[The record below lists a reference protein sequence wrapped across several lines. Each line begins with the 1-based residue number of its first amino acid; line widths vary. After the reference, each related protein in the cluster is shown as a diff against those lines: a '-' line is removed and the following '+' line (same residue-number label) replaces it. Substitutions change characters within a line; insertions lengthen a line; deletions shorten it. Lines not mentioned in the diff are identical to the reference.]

1 MFRPSNRRRRRRTRA
16 FIVAFILAVVGLMV
30 LNDTV
35 FAIADPDT
43 PPNIDKI
50 TAYDG
55 VLDAGDLLVVV
66 EYDLKYAS
74 LPDEPINEAYLG
86 RFFTGTTEVNSTE
99 PYAFN
104 DNGYGRGVFSMYWTA
119 AQKATASIEFD
130 NTNSED
136 YQIKFEGKVGVFP
149 GDAPTTTA
157 TNILWQDVTNTVDL
171 LHAQIKNLA
180 RSLEF
185 DAKWAANSQDL
196 ISSTGGVDLLTAA
209 GEEYFANAIPHLQ
222 AMTPS
227 LFSSGVRAA
236 NFTEEDF
243 GSSYSDEIGTFW
255 DGTWV
260 DDTFTTLATTL
271 RVGKGLLKALF
282 ALFCIVIIVWFVSK
296 LLANTDMGQQ
306 FGILTIALTLPMFA
320 AVDMI
325 PLEMAILVAF
335 LAIIGLMWTFML
347 RRAGA

>member
-30 LNDTV
+30 LTDTV
-35 FAIADPDT
+35 FAIADPDR
-43 PPNIDKI
+43 PPTIDKI

-86 RFFTGTTEVNSTE
+86 RFFTGTTELNSTE

-104 DNGYGRGVFSMYWTA
+104 DKGYGRGVFSMYWTA

-149 GDAPTTTA
+149 GDVPTTTA
-157 TNILWQDVTNTVDL
+157 TNILWQDPTTKGL
-171 LHAQIKNLA
+171 LHTQIKDLA

-185 DAKWAANSQDL
+185 DVKWAANSQDL

-222 AMTPS
+222 AMVPS

-236 NFTEEDF
+236 NFTEEAF
-243 GSSYSDEIGTFW
+243 GSSYSDELDTFW
-255 DGTWV
+255 DDNWIDT
-260 DDTFTTLATTL
+260 TFTTLATTL
-271 RVGKGLLKALF
+271 RVGKGLLWALF
-282 ALFCIVIIVWFVSK
+282 ALYWIVIIVWFTSK
-296 LLANTDMGQQ
+296 LLGNTDVAQQ
-306 FGILTIALTLPMFA
+306 FGILTIAVTMPMFA
-320 AVDMI
+320 AVGMI

-347 RRAGA
+347 RRAGG